1 MHHLTCDVIPAC
13 FMSSLHA
20 LRGSSDGSSQQ
31 QGEKG
36 LVRRW
41 VFQTFLAVG
50 FKLAAEHC
58 LQVILWWYRW
68 QTLGKPFYISQPLA
82 SASHV
87 ST

>member
-50 FKLAAEHC
+50 FKQC
-58 LQVILWWYRW
+58 LPVQHTFLPALSTK
-68 QTLGKPFYISQPLA
+68 TLHKYHKL
-82 SASHV
+82 
-87 ST
+87 